1 MVKSPRMNI
10 ATVIRQLREER
21 DRIEAA
27 IKTLESMEN
36 TAPQSRRVGR
46 KLSTAARRR
55 IAAAQRAR
63 WAKVRAAKK

>member
-1 MVKSPRMNI
+1 MNI

-27 IKTLESMEN
+27 IKTLESIEN
-36 TAPQSRRVGR
+36 TTPQSRRVGR

-63 WAKVRAAKK
+63 WAKVKAAKK